1 MKKDGGD
8 DDYYRVGDVDGVG
21 DGDGDGGADVVDM
34 VAVMVMEMEIMLT
47 CYQRLVHV
55 VKKKKVKM
63 GGL

>member
-21 DGDGDGGADVVDM
+21 DGDGGADVVVM